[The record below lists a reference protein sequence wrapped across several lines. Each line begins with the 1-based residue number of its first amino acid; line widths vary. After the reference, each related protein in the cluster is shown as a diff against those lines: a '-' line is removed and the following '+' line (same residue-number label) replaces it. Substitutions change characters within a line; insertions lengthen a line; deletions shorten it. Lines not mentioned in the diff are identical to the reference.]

1 MKINILP
8 KTLPGRWSVVLALIF
23 IVILTLAQIPTGF
36 NGFMPGLNP
45 LLLTLLFIILIGT
58 SVAAFITGL
67 FSVTR
72 SRERSILVFIS
83 IVISLWLGIIG
94 AVGHFFI

>member
-8 KTLPGRWSVVLALIF
+8 KTSLGRWSVVLALIF

-45 LLLTLLFIILIGT
+45 VLLTILFIILIGT

-67 FSVTR
+67 FSVTK
-72 SRERSILVFIS
+72 SKERSILVFAGM
-83 IVISLWLGIIG
+83 VISLWLGIIG

>member
-1 MKINILP
+1 MKFSILP
-8 KTLPGRWSVVLALIF
+8 KTSSGRWSVALALIF

-45 LLLTLLFIILIGT
+45 VLLTLLFIVLIVT
-58 SVAAFITGL
+58 SVTAFITGI
-67 FSVTR
+67 FSVTK
-72 SRERSILVFIS
+72 SNERSILVFLG
-83 IVISLWLGIIG
+83 IVISFWLGIIG